1 MVASLKLFE
10 ILEAAVSHAC
20 AEPMP
25 RALVSTAGR
34 VSGGALAA
42 VFENLH
48 APLAQPSPGRLV
60 TVPGAPTLL
69 ERERRWAWGRAGA
82 GPPPRPPP
90 SVAASDRGGRRGA
103 SAPPHPG
110 GSLHIQPLFPGAD
123 VLWARHWGWAG
134 TPGCVHSGEV
144 CGLGVGRP
152 GFRSQLCRF
161 LAVGPCLRGF
171 TPP

>member
-1 MVASLKLFE
+1 MKLFE
-10 ILEAAVSHAC
+10 ILEAAVSHPC
-20 AEPMP
+20 PEPMP
-25 RALVSTAGR
+25 RALVSTAGG
-34 VSGGALAA
+34 VSVGALAA
-42 VFENLH
+42 MFENLH

-82 GPPPRPPP
+82 GPPPHHPL
-90 SVAASDRGGRRGA
+90 SVATSDCGGRRGA
-103 SAPPHPG
+103 SARPRPG
-110 GSLHIQPLFPGAD
+110 GSLHIEPLFPGVD

-134 TPGCVHSGEV
+134 TLGLPLDCVHSGEV

-152 GFRSQLCRF
+152 AFRSQLCCF
-161 LAVGPCLRGF
+161 LAVGPCLKGF

>member
-1 MVASLKLFE
+1 MKLFE

-48 APLAQPSPGRLV
+48 TPLAQPSPGRLV

-69 ERERRWAWGRAGA
+69 ERERRWAWRRAGA

-103 SAPPHPG
+103 SSPPHPG

-134 TPGCVHSGEV
+134 TLWAV
-144 CGLGVGRP
+144 CTVVKCADWGWEGLGSD
-152 GFRSQLCRF
+152 RSSAASWLW
-161 LAVGPCLRGF
+161 GPA
-171 TPP
+171 